1 MAVKN
6 PGDKKVQEEPVRVLS
21 APRSGG
27 VVFGPTK
34 EKIYTAK
41 LPLRMKQKAT
51 CIALSAKVRDGEVM
65 ALDSIKLDEAKTKY
79 MAEVFN
85 NLMAAHKGKNRNTLL
100 VLGERDETVFRASR
114 NLAEVVIKAADQVNL
129 LDILSRKF
137 LVITPESIAV
147 LQKRFT

>member
-1 MAVKN
+1 
-6 PGDKKVQEEPVRVLS
+6 
-21 APRSGG
+21 
-27 VVFGPTK
+27 
-34 EKIYTAK
+34 
-41 LPLRMKQKAT
+41 MKQKAT